1 MMRAVIWEAPGQL
14 EITEAADPA
23 PQHGELI
30 IQVGICGIC
39 GTDLHIADGEFPP
52 TPYPIIP
59 GHEFAGR
66 IVARGGGVPGDW
78 PEGARVAV
86 DPSLFCGHCP
96 ACRSGRGNLCANWN
110 AIGDTVNGAFAEYV
124 AVPAANAYRIPDSV
138 DDAQGALIE
147 PLSCA
152 VHGLR
157 RLGPVVG
164 EDVLL
169 IGAGTMGLLLLQLL
183 NDAGARSV
191 SVVDRK
197 AARLAA
203 AEAVGAASVAEDVSA
218 LDHGPFGVAV
228 DATGAPAAIEA
239 AFTALDRGGRRGRQ
253 RVAVPV
259 PHLQRRDHRAR
270 VDGRAEQ
277 LRRGCRPDGSGHHP
291 DEPAAEPPV
300 CPGPVPRGAGQRP
313 PRRGHQAPG
322 GAGGLSI
329 PHPPQPGRPAGGSA
343 DQAGD

>member
-1 MMRAVIWEAPGQL
+1 MMRAAIWEAPGQL
-14 EITEAADPA
+14 KIAEAPDPA
-23 PQHGELI
+23 PQHGELV

-39 GTDLHIADGEFPP
+39 GTDVHIADGEFPP
-52 TPYPIIP
+52 TPYPIVP

-66 IVARGGGVPGDW
+66 IVARGAGVLGDW

-157 RLGPVVG
+157 RLGPVLG
-164 EDVLL
+164 DDVLL

-197 AARLAA
+197 AARLATA
-203 AEAVGAASVAEDVSA
+203 KAVGAVSAAEDVSA
-218 LDHGPFGVAV
+218 FDHGAFGGAV

-239 AFTALDRGGRRGRQ
+239 AFGSLARGGRLLIFG
-253 RVAVPV
+253 VASGEASVALSPFRIYNDEITV
-259 PHLQRRDHRAR
+259 LGSMAVLNSFGAAADLMAAGTIQTSPLLGPPFTLDQFPEALAS
-270 VDGRAEQ
+270 V
-277 LRRGCRPDGSGHHP
+277 RRGEGIKLQVA
-291 DEPAAEPPV
+291 PAA
-300 CPGPVPRGAGQRP
+300 
-313 PRRGHQAPG
+313 
-322 GAGGLSI
+322 
-329 PHPPQPGRPAGGSA
+329 
-343 DQAGD
+343 